1 MFANEEAAK
10 SYVDSLPKADLALRQ
25 FLARAMMSARM
36 RAAAGDSPGEP
47 FDLLFFVK
55 TMVDL
60 FEQRANLAR
69 IIAGEDLRWWSD
81 DDEEG

>member
-1 MFANEEAAK
+1 MAFVKA
-10 SYVDSLPKADLALRQ
+10 LPKSDLSLRQ
-25 FLARAMMSARM
+25 FVLRAVTAAQM
-36 RAAAGDSPGEP
+36 RADRGEHP
-47 FDLLFFVK
+47 QESFDLLFFVK